1 MGQPPREEHGEMD
14 SSKPSVS
21 WVLAARD
28 PHKLAIF
35 YADLLQT
42 EAQRGLADHHWIV
55 PLPSGGSLQ
64 IYTPSRH
71 RPWPASG
78 AVLAPCLQRVSRH
91 SPLEDLRSWRAD
103 VIAIGGSSTEE
114 PRQESF
120 GAECWFTDPEGQ
132 GFLLLVTPSKEPTE
146 DAM

>member
-1 MGQPPREEHGEMD
+1 MD

-28 PHKLAIF
+28 PHKLATF
-35 YADLLQT
+35 YACLLQT

-64 IYTPSRH
+64 IYTPSSH

-78 AVLAPCLQRVSRH
+78 AVLAPAFSSQPPQ
-91 SPLEDLRSWRAD
+91 PLEDLRSWRAD
-103 VIAIGGSSTEE
+103 VIA
-114 PRQESF
+114 
-120 GAECWFTDPEGQ
+120 
-132 GFLLLVTPSKEPTE
+132 
-146 DAM
+146 

>member
-1 MGQPPREEHGEMD
+1 MD

-28 PHKLAIF
+28 PHKLATF
-35 YADLLQT
+35 YACLLQT

-71 RPWPASG
+71 RPWPAQVPCWHLAFSG
-78 AVLAPCLQRVSRH
+78 SASTAP
-91 SPLEDLRSWRAD
+91 WR
-103 VIAIGGSSTEE
+103 T
-114 PRQESF
+114 
-120 GAECWFTDPEGQ
+120 CDPGE
-132 GFLLLVTPSKEPTE
+132 L
-146 DAM
+146 M

>member
-1 MGQPPREEHGEMD
+1 MD

-28 PHKLAIF
+28 PHKLATF
-35 YADLLQT
+35 YAGLFQT
-42 EAQRGLADHHWIV
+42 EAQRGVADHHWIV
-55 PLPSGGSLQ
+55 PLSSGGSLQ

-91 SPLEDLRSWRAD
+91 TPLEDLRSWRTD
-103 VIAIGGSSTEE
+103 VIAMGGSSTEE

-132 GFLLLVTPSKEPTE
+132 RFLLLVTQSKEPPE
-146 DAM
+146 EAM